1 MKKTFLII
9 LSCVLSVVLLC
20 GTLTACRDDDPSK
33 EPIIGTWLCE
43 DTENGAAYYVEI
55 SAKEYDKSDPSTKT
69 SLNWTLYRVL
79 DWYDRLLK
87 KATDLNIDQEVK
99 GRYSVFCD
107 FRSIYNIRDD
117 YDVEMSGKDTFI
129 VTGTYSGSSIPEDI
143 RLEFKRTTITAEQF
157 EAQYLNG

>member
-1 MKKTFLII
+1 M
-9 LSCVLSVVLLC
+9 
-20 GTLTACRDDDPSK
+20 
-33 EPIIGTWLCE
+33 
-43 DTENGAAYYVEI
+43 
-55 SAKEYDKSDPSTKT
+55 
-69 SLNWTLYRVL
+69 NWTLYRVL

-87 KATDLNIDQEVK
+87 KSTDLNIDKEVK

-117 YDVEMSGKDTFI
+117 YNVEMSGNDTFI

-157 EAQYLNG
+157 EAQYLNR